1 MSKNSTKLYK
11 KYNDVKAEVIGEIR
25 KLVSKKRFVFEDAF
39 EDEANNNIEAIN
51 EEGVY
56 FNCCDNPEKGGDV
69 YPLGELGIVD
79 ALYILGILE
88 DAQ

>member
-11 KYNDVKAEVIGEIR
+11 KYTDVKEEVIGEIR
-25 KLVSKKRFVFEDAF
+25 KLVNKKRFVFENAF
-39 EDEANNNIEAIN
+39 EDEAIN

-56 FNCCDNPEKGGDV
+56 FNCNNPKKDGDV

>member
-11 KYNDVKAEVIGEIR
+11 KYADVKEEVIGEIR
-25 KLVSKKRFVFEDAF
+25 KLVNKKRFVFEDAF

-56 FNCCDNPEKGGDV
+56 FNCNNPKKDGDV